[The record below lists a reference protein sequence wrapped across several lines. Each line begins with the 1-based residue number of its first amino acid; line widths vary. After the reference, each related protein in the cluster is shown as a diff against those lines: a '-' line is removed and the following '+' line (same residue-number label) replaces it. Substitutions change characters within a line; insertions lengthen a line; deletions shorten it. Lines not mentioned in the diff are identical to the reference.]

1 MRQSPAA
8 PPLPASHGLGAG
20 QRTGLVAGRPGPT
33 DSARTSRCA
42 RDLCG
47 QNQRLPWNSG
57 CYHNGRRIVYTL
69 QNEMPVIE
77 KAKEPLT
84 RTVSFRIPFELAAEV
99 DAVRAELA
107 KAGAQLDLTDP
118 VLKLLRK
125 EVKNAKAYL
134 AGRMP

>member
-1 MRQSPAA
+1 
-8 PPLPASHGLGAG
+8 
-20 QRTGLVAGRPGPT
+20 
-33 DSARTSRCA
+33 
-42 RDLCG
+42 
-47 QNQRLPWNSG
+47 
-57 CYHNGRRIVYTL
+57 
-69 QNEMPVIE
+69 MPVIE